1 MDELMVV
8 VGGIGVLGSS
18 VVQLYVYIYT
28 CNEWTDVTPLM
39 TCKLSMITCTDV
51 RRQSDDSNVNVSQE
65 FIQRRVVMKHLYCA
79 VCTRW

>member
-8 VGGIGVLGSS
+8 VGGIGVLGST
-18 VVQLYVYIYT
+18 VVQLYVYIYA

-51 RRQSDDSNVNVSQE
+51 RSQSDDSMSMSMSVRN
-65 FIQRRVVMKHLYCA
+65 LYSA
-79 VCTRW
+79 ESS